1 MPESSTD
8 VAVFGASPFA
18 LLLAGLLRST
28 HGKRV
33 CLVGDP
39 WSAYRLP
46 RGFDISVTPVT
57 RPETWVLLKRAAAE
71 TTKLLRTIGRGLY
84 ERVDPLFVADTEA
97 GADYL
102 GQMRWVAEGLGYAVE
117 PVADRA
123 LTSGGRIYRVRDA
136 ALLIGGS
143 IEPALETWLDG
154 LGVRRLPAREA
165 AISFARAGQTII
177 AHGEQRI
184 VSETIILA
192 DDEAILAHLGEPDR
206 LPLLRVVPQ
215 TSVVTE
221 PAKPLAAPLIH
232 FLDRDLTLSQYGRGG
247 AISAIAAGQADAAL
261 PRIAASLSRQGRLRR
276 SGQTL
281 LEAVV
286 TRDGAPL
293 IGHLGKSRAVVVAGL
308 GASAAFLAPILA
320 RVVTG
325 TAAAD
330 EARYFAMRDASKAG
344 GRQAVADLAV
354 AESAA

>member
-1 MPESSTD
+1 MPESRTD

-46 RGFDISVTPVT
+46 RGFDISVTPAT
-57 RPETWVLLKRAAAE
+57 RPETWVLLQRGAAE

-102 GQMRWVAEGLGYAVE
+102 GHMRWVAEGLGLAVE
-117 PVADRA
+117 PVADRT
-123 LTSGGRIYRVRDA
+123 LTRGGGIYRVRDA
-136 ALLIGGS
+136 ALLVGGS
-143 IEPALETWLDG
+143 IEPALEAWLDG
-154 LGVRRLPAREA
+154 LGVRRLRAREA
-165 AISFARAGQTII
+165 SLSFARAGQAII
-177 AHGEQRI
+177 AHGEQQI
-184 VSETIILA
+184 ESETIILA
-192 DDEAILAHLGEPDR
+192 DDEAILAHLPEPDR
-206 LPLLRVVPQ
+206 RPVLRAVPQ

-221 PAKPLAAPLIH
+221 PAKRLAAPLIH
-232 FLDRDLTLSQYGRGG
+232 FLDRDLALSQYGGRGPV
-247 AISAIAAGQADAAL
+247 SAIAAGEADAAL

-281 LEAVV
+281 LQAVV
-286 TRDGAPL
+286 TGDGAPL
-293 IGHLGKSRAVVVAGL
+293 IGHLGTSRAVVIAGL

-320 RVVTG
+320 RVVAE
-325 TAAAD
+325 AAAKD
-330 EARYFAMRDASKAG
+330 EHR
-344 GRQAVADLAV
+344 
-354 AESAA
+354 